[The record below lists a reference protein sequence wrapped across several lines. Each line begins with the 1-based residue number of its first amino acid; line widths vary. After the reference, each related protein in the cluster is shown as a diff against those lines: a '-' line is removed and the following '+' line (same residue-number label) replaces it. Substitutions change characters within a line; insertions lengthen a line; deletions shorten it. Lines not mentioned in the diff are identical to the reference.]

1 MASILLLFQI
11 SIITSHPVV
20 NKGEQKQDVD
30 FYRDNSNSSVIREE
44 NALHRNV
51 GSSDRRND
59 AVSTFL
65 SLLSKHA
72 RVVRSTHGC
81 VKHEPI
87 RKRMV
92 SQCGDAKITTVRCE
106 KTSLACYGRGKHSPR
121 CKEITITCPLKRNK
135 VLVTGCECL

>member
-72 RVVRSTHGC
+72 RMVRSTHGC
-81 VKHEPI
+81 VIPESHD
-87 RKRMV
+87 V
-92 SQCGDAKITTVRCE
+92 FQCGDKKIKTVRCE
-106 KTSLACYGRGKHSPR
+106 TRSFACYGERNSPR
-121 CKEITITCPLKRNK
+121 CKEHKIACPQEGNK